1 MRDFIRLFTLLLS
14 FTLLAGPAPA
24 QSHRSDQARAEIAAA
39 LHSKR
44 KIVLVVAPLSQNQYG
59 PADEAYGDWAD
70 RLNNFSAHAAD
81 DIKIIKVTRA
91 QYAQIVTEPKIKGD
105 FATLFMLDPKRA
117 LLYDGMILENEVYQC
132 AVAYLNHASNDKSL
146 ANYGLQKVG
155 AHTK

>member
-59 PADEAYGDWAD
+59 QADEAYGDWAD
-70 RLNNFSAHAAD
+70 RLNNFSARATA

-91 QYAQIVTEPKIKGD
+91 QYAQIVVEPKIKTD

-132 AVAYLNHASNDKSL
+132 AVAYLNHAANETAL

-155 AHTK
+155 ARTK